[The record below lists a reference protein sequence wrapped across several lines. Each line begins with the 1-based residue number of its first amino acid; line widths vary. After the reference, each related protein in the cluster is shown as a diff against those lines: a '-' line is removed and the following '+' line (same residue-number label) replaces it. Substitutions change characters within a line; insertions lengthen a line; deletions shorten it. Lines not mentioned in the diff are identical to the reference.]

1 MKNRDI
7 IVLGQQDWESALGSN
22 NINIAKEFAKQNRVL
37 YVDQALDRK
46 TLKNHKQDPLVQKKL
61 GYVKQRKVGV
71 EKVQDNLWVLYP
83 SSILE
88 SINWLPEGFVYEIAN
103 RVNNGRLAKS
113 IQQAIVQLGFTDA
126 VIFNDSLIS
135 KGVHLKDLLKPNL
148 YIYYSRDNFSSQ
160 PYFQKHA
167 LREER
172 NIIAKS
178 DLVVTNSA
186 QLAEIAKESNPKSY
200 DIGQGCDLS
209 LYDPGTSVAKDL
221 QAIPKPIIGYTGFLT
236 SMRLDIELLAHIAT
250 TRPDWSIVLIGPED
264 EAFKASRLHQIP
276 NIHFLGNRKPDE
288 LATYIQGFD
297 VAMNP
302 QLVNEL
308 TRGNYP
314 RKIDEYLAMGKPVV
328 ATKTDFM
335 QYFEGYCYLATDGPS
350 YVTFIEKALQVDTPE
365 LHQNRIAFAHTHS
378 WEKNVEKIYE
388 LVGQVMV
395 DR

>member
-1 MKNRDI
+1 MKNRNI
-7 IVLGQQDWESALGSN
+7 VVLGQQDWESALGSN
-22 NINIAKEFAKQNRVL
+22 NINIAKEFAKQNRVI

-61 GYVKQRKVGV
+61 GYVKQKKIGL
-71 EKVQDNLWVLYP
+71 EQVQNNLWILYP

-88 SINWLPEGFVYEIAN
+88 SINWLPEGFVYEVAN

-113 IQQAIVQLGFTDA
+113 IRQAIKQLGFSDV

-135 KGVHLKDLLKPNL
+135 KGVHLKDLIKPSL

-172 NIIAKS
+172 VIVAKS
-178 DLVVTNSA
+178 DLVVANSA
-186 QLAEIAKESNPKSY
+186 QLAEIAKESNPRSF

-209 LYDPGTSVAKDL
+209 LYDPNIQAAKDL
-221 QAIPKPIIGYTGFLT
+221 EAIPRPIIGYTGFLT
-236 SMRLDIELLAHIAT
+236 SMRLDIELLAQIAT
-250 TRPDWSIVLIGPED
+250 SRPNWSIVLIGPED
-264 EAFKASRLHQIP
+264 ETFKASRLHQLP
-276 NIHFLGNRKPDE
+276 NVHFLGNRKPDE
-288 LATYIQGFD
+288 LSTYIQGFD
-297 VAMNP
+297 VAINP

-335 QYFEGYCYLATDGPS
+335 QYFEGYCYLADDAAS
-350 YVTFIEKALQVDTPE
+350 YLSLLEKALQVDTPE
-365 LHQNRIAFAHTHS
+365 LRLSRIAFAHTHS
-378 WEKNVEKIYE
+378 WEKNVDKIYQ
-388 LVGQVMV
+388 LMNSL
-395 DR
+395 